1 MMRRIST
8 KDFSQ
13 LHTSFGSLQGFVD
26 LMLINDKGEGS
37 LDRFGFGFGSEDGLG
52 ASELVLIELEM
63 FVAHRGIVSHVPS
76 D

>member
-13 LHTSFGSLQGFVD
+13 LHASFGSLQRFVN
-26 LMLINDKGEGS
+26 LMFVNDEGEGS
-37 LDRFGFGFGSEDGLG
+37 LDRFGFGFGAEDGLG

-63 FVAHRGIVSHVPS
+63 FVAYRGGVAHVPS
-76 D
+76 G

>member
-26 LMLINDKGEGS
+26 LMLINDKGQGS
-37 LDRFGFGFGSEDGLG
+37 LDRFGFGFGAEDGLG
-52 ASELVLIELEM
+52 ASELALIELEM
-63 FVAHRGIVSHVPS
+63 FVAYRGAVAHILSE
-76 D
+76 